1 MPESDSNRQFG
12 KTKELK
18 EKLEKGR
25 DALLAGVKRLRIVS
39 DKFRNKSDQFNDQI
53 NDQIMN
59 IACGP

>member
-1 MPESDSNRQFG
+1 MPESDPNRQFG